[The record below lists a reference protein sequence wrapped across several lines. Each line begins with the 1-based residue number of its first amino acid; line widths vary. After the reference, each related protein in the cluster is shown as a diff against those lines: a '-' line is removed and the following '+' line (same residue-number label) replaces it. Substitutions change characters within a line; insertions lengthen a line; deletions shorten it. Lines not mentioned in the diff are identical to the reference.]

1 MLRAVIGLAARM
13 WFRLVRPMTLGVRV
27 AVFDAD
33 GRVMLVRHSYMP
45 GWYLPGGG
53 IERGETALEAA
64 VKEVREETGLIV
76 DPADLRLASIH
87 ANFVN
92 FPGDHVLL
100 YACHKFAASDH
111 VPNPREIAQ
120 YGFHAVDDLPAGISP
135 GTRARLQELSG
146 LRPPSPH
153 WIEPQQGI
161 PIERSTPD
169 NTQVHEPDPMSH

>member
-1 MLRAVIGLAARM
+1 MLRALIGLAART

-27 AVFDAD
+27 AVFDGE

-53 IERGETALEAA
+53 IERGETAIEAA
-64 VKEVREETGLIV
+64 VKEVREEAGLAI

-100 YACHKFAASDH
+100 YACHRFAPSDH
-111 VPNPREIAQ
+111 LPNPREIAQ
-120 YGFHAVDDLPAGISP
+120 WGFYPLDALPEGTSP
-135 GTRARLQELSG
+135 GTRTRLQELAG
-146 LRPPSPH
+146 AGAPDPH
-153 WIEPQQGI
+153 WI
-161 PIERSTPD
+161 TPA
-169 NTQVHEPDPMSH
+169 

>member
-1 MLRAVIGLAARM
+1 MLRALIGLAART

-27 AVFDAD
+27 AVFDAE

-64 VKEVREETGLIV
+64 VKEVREEAGLAV
-76 DPADLRLASIH
+76 LPEDLRLASIH

-100 YACHKFAASDH
+100 YACNRFTPSDH

-120 YGFHAVDDLPAGISP
+120 WGFFPPDALPDGTSP
-135 GTRARLQELSG
+135 GTRQRLRELAGEAS
-146 LRPPSPH
+146 PSPH
-153 WIEPQQGI
+153 WVTPVEQIKEQGG
-161 PIERSTPD
+161 
-169 NTQVHEPDPMSH
+169 

>member
-1 MLRAVIGLAARM
+1 MLRALIGLAART

-27 AVFDAD
+27 AVFDGE

-53 IERGETALEAA
+53 IERGETAIVAA
-64 VKEVREETGLIV
+64 VKEVREEAGLAI

-100 YACHKFAASDH
+100 YACHRFTPSDH
-111 VPNPREIAQ
+111 VPNPREIAEW
-120 YGFHAVDDLPAGISP
+120 GFHPVNALPDGTSP
-135 GTRARLQELSG
+135 GTRTRLRELGGG
-146 LRPPSPH
+146 LAPDPH
-153 WIEPQQGI
+153 WIRP
-161 PIERSTPD
+161 
-169 NTQVHEPDPMSH
+169 V